1 MRGERWISTVA
12 LLTLAG
18 CAVSPERF
26 RSERYSLSNTQVCR
40 TAISSAAEKDPSFN
54 YDVWQEAQRRGLTGQ
69 DCRALINEQ
78 NVGIG
83 VAAILGAAIIAASR
97 GGGGGGYNP
106 AAYDTEWDWDQ
117 FYNEYRQLVWACRG
131 VQTGQFAEAY
141 RCSGKWQTDARWPSK
156 EAR

>member
-1 MRGERWISTVA
+1 MSSQRWISTVA
-12 LLTLAG
+12 LIALAG

-26 RSERYSLSNTQVCR
+26 RKERYNLSNTQVCR
-40 TAISSAAEKDPSFN
+40 TALSDGVGKDASFAT
-54 YDVWQEAQRRGLTGQ
+54 DVWQEVQRRGLTGQ

-78 NVGIG
+78 NAGIG
-83 VAAILGAAIIAASR
+83 VAALLGVAIIAASR
-97 GGGGGGYNP
+97 GGGGEGYAPN
-106 AAYDTEWDWDQ
+106 YDTEWDWDQ

-131 VQTGQFAEAY
+131 VQTGQFAETY